1 MSAGSGAG
9 RAGRRLSRGASGL
22 RHLRWAREVLATLEA
37 HVEHNPSLADAD
49 REALRGEAR
58 ALAAGVQALSG
69 AVKPYRD
76 FLERT
81 RVRYRGRVRVAEH
94 LVRESGGDD
103 ADDAG
108 ADAAGGAAQAARAHL
123 EEARTE
129 LAEMEETQRRPLKAA
144 LSAEIDRLRE
154 AMAQMDTRL
163 EALISAALVE
173 SLYPP
178 LTDGASRVADDGDP
192 DDDAT
197 ASPR

>member
-1 MSAGSGAG
+1 MSAGPGSGGA
-9 RAGRRLSRGASGL
+9 AGRRLSRGASGL

-37 HVEHNPSLADAD
+37 HVEHNPALDDAD

-58 ALAAGVQALSG
+58 ALAAAVQALSG

-94 LVRESGGDD
+94 LVRGSG
-103 ADDAG
+103 
-108 ADAAGGAAQAARAHL
+108 AGGADEAAHARL
-123 EEARTE
+123 EEALAE
-129 LAEMEETQRRPLKAA
+129 LAAIEETQRRPLRAE
-144 LSAEIDRLRE
+144 LSAEIDRLRD
-154 AMAQMDTRL
+154 AMARMDARL
-163 EALISAALVE
+163 AERLSGELVE

>member
-1 MSAGSGAG
+1 MSAGSAAEGA
-9 RAGRRLSRGASGL
+9 AGRRLSRGASGL
-22 RHLRWAREVLATLEA
+22 RHLRWGREVLATLEA
-37 HVEHNPSLADAD
+37 HVEHNPALDGAD

-58 ALAAGVQALSG
+58 VLAAAVQALSE

-94 LVRESGGDD
+94 LVRE
-103 ADDAG
+103 ADAG
-108 ADAAGGAAQAARAHL
+108 HADEGARARL
-123 EEARTE
+123 DEAVTE
-129 LAEMEETQRRPLKAA
+129 LAGMEATQRRPLKAA

-154 AMAQMDTRL
+154 AMARMDARL
-163 EALISAALVE
+163 EARLSAAFVE

-192 DDDAT
+192 DDDAA

>member
-1 MSAGSGAG
+1 MSARQVSAN
-9 RAGRRLSRGASGL
+9 APERRLSRGASGL

-37 HVEHNPSLADAD
+37 HVEHNPTLGDAD

-58 ALAAGVQALSG
+58 ALAASVQALSG

-81 RVRYRGRVRVAEH
+81 RVHYRGRVRVAEH
-94 LVRESGGDD
+94 LLRQP
-103 ADDAG
+103 G
-108 ADAAGGAAQAARAHL
+108 ADEAARARL
-123 EEARTE
+123 DEA
-129 LAEMEETQRRPLKAA
+129 LAAFADMEATQRRPLKAA
-144 LSAEIDRLRE
+144 LSEEIDRLRE
-154 AMAQMDTRL
+154 AMAEMDARIAERL
-163 EALISAALVE
+163 SAAFVE

-197 ASPR
+197 ARPSDDG

>member
-1 MSAGSGAG
+1 MSAGPGAE

-37 HVEHNPSLADAD
+37 HVDNNPSLADAD

-94 LVRESGGDD
+94 LVRESDVDD
-103 ADDAG
+103 VDDV
-108 ADAAGGAAQAARAHL
+108 DDAGGAAGTARARL
-123 EEARTE
+123 EEALTE

-154 AMAQMDTRL
+154 AMARMDARL
-163 EALISAALVE
+163 EERLSAAFVE

-192 DDDAT
+192 DDDAA

>member
-1 MSAGSGAG
+1 MSGGAG
-9 RAGRRLSRGASGL
+9 AERAGRRLSRGASGL

-37 HVEHNPSLADAD
+37 HVEHDPSLADAD

-58 ALAAGVQALSG
+58 ALAAAVQALSG

-94 LVRESGGDD
+94 LVRESN

-108 ADAAGGAAQAARAHL
+108 GAEGAGGAAEAARAHL
-123 EEARTE
+123 EEAQAA
-129 LAEMEETQRRPLKAA
+129 LASMEETQRRPLKAA

-154 AMAQMDTRL
+154 AMSQMDERL
-163 EALISAALVE
+163 EARLSAAFVE

-178 LTDGASRVADDGDP
+178 LTDGASRVVDDGDP

>member
-1 MSAGSGAG
+1 MSAGSGAA
-9 RAGRRLSRGASGL
+9 RAERRLSRGASGL
-22 RHLRWAREVLATLEA
+22 RHLRWAREALATLEA

-58 ALAAGVQALSG
+58 ALAAAVQALSG

-94 LVRESGGDD
+94 LVRESGAGDAGD
-103 ADDAG
+103 ADG
-108 ADAAGGAAQAARAHL
+108 AGGAAEAARAHL
-123 EEARTE
+123 EEAQAE
-129 LAEMEETQRRPLKAA
+129 LASMEETQRRPLKAA

-154 AMAQMDTRL
+154 AMAQMDARIEARL
-163 EALISAALVE
+163 SAAFVE
-173 SLYPP
+173 GLYPP

>member
-1 MSAGSGAG
+1 MSAGSGAE

-58 ALAAGVQALSG
+58 ALAAAVQALSG

-94 LVRESGGDD
+94 LVRESN

-108 ADAAGGAAQAARAHL
+108 GADGAGEAARAHL
-123 EEARTE
+123 EEAQAA
-129 LAEMEETQRRPLKAA
+129 LASMEETQRRPLKAA

-154 AMAQMDTRL
+154 AMSQMDLRL
-163 EALISAALVE
+163 EARLSAAFVE

-178 LTDGASRVADDGDP
+178 LTDGASRVVDDGDP

>member
-1 MSAGSGAG
+1 MSAGSGAE
-9 RAGRRLSRGASGL
+9 RAARRRLSRGASGL

-37 HVEHNPSLADAD
+37 HVEHNPSLADAY
-49 REALRGEAR
+49 REALRGEAG
-58 ALAAGVQALSG
+58 ALAASVQALSG

-94 LVRESGGDD
+94 LVREAD
-103 ADDAG
+103 ADG
-108 ADAAGGAAQAARAHL
+108 AGGAAEAARERL
-123 EEARTE
+123 GEALTA
-129 LAEMEETQRRPLKAA
+129 LAGMEETQRRPLKEAV
-144 LSAEIDRLRE
+144 SAEIDRLRE
-154 AMAQMDTRL
+154 AMAQMDARL
-163 EALISAALVE
+163 EERVSAALVE

>member
-1 MSAGSGAG
+1 MSARAATGA
-9 RAGRRLSRGASGL
+9 APDRLLAREASGL

-37 HVEHNPSLADAD
+37 HVEHNPALADAD
-49 REALRGEAR
+49 REALRAEAR
-58 ALAAGVQALSG
+58 ALAAAVQALSG

-94 LVRESGGDD
+94 LVLTSGAEG
-103 ADDAG
+103 
-108 ADAAGGAAQAARAHL
+108 AARAHL
-123 EEARTE
+123 EAALSE
-129 LAEMEETQRRPLKAA
+129 LAAMEATQRRPLKEA

-154 AMAQMDTRL
+154 VMAHLDARVAERL
-163 EALISAALVE
+163 SAAFVE

-178 LTDGASRVADDGDP
+178 LTAGASRVADDGDP

>member
-1 MSAGSGAG
+1 MSAEGAAARG
-9 RAGRRLSRGASGL
+9 LSRGASGL

-37 HVEHNPSLADAD
+37 HVEHNPALSGAD
-49 REALRGEAR
+49 REALQGEAS
-58 ALAAGVQALSG
+58 ALTAAVQALSG

-94 LVRESGGDD
+94 LVRES
-103 ADDAG
+103 DAG
-108 ADAAGGAAQAARAHL
+108 EAGGAARARL
-123 EEARTE
+123 EEARAE
-129 LAEMEETQRRPLKAA
+129 LAGMEHAQRQPLKAA

-154 AMAQMDTRL
+154 AMARMDAHLAGRL
-163 EALISAALVE
+163 SGKFVE

-178 LTDGASRVADDGDP
+178 LTDGATRVADDGDP

-197 ASPR
+197 SSPR

>member
-1 MSAGSGAG
+1 MSSEGA
-9 RAGRRLSRGASGL
+9 AGRRLSRGASGL

-37 HVEHNPSLADAD
+37 HVEHNPALSGAD
-49 REALRGEAR
+49 REALRGEAS
-58 ALAAGVQALSG
+58 ALSAGVQALSG

-81 RVRYRGRVRVAEH
+81 RVRYRGRVRVAEY
-94 LVRESGGDD
+94 LARES
-103 ADDAG
+103 DAG
-108 ADAAGGAAQAARAHL
+108 DAVDGARARL
-123 EEARTE
+123 EEAQAE
-129 LAEMEETQRRPLKAA
+129 LAAMEATQRQPLKAA

-154 AMAQMDTRL
+154 AMARMDTHLEGRL
-163 EALISAALVE
+163 SGEFVE

-178 LTDGASRVADDGDP
+178 LTDGATRVADDGDP